1 MTLLSHRLIQIWKY
15 KHVIQRIWKKKLN
28 LFLYLIP
35 VNIKFYL
42 LRITYLYLNKNEQPN
57 DNIYPN
63 LITFFCFNKVTI
75 KNQFTQACFKK
86 VFLLHFI
93 QYYGFIDVRWI
104 PVFLDLQSFHDVLNK
119 VFAKYT
125 TLVAKECQQNQSINP
140 PIPFGWYAS

>member
-42 LRITYLYLNKNEQPN
+42 LRITYLYVNKNERTTHWQYLSKFN
-57 DNIYPN
+57 NI
-63 LITFFCFNKVTI
+63 FCFNKVTI

-125 TLVAKECQQNQSINP
+125 TLVA
-140 PIPFGWYAS
+140 